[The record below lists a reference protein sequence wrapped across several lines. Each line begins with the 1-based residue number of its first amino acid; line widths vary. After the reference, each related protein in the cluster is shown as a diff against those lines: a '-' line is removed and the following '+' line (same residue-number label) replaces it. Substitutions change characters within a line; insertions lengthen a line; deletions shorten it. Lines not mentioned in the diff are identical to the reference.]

1 MTIIQQLVGEQ
12 VTVWLSGKTIFHGI
26 LTDMGSDIIVLF
38 NGEQYIYI
46 PLMHVHS
53 INKNKE
59 PEDYVTQPTG
69 SSIVEEMD
77 SISYRKTLTYA
88 KGTFVEIYV
97 TGNLTFHGYITNV
110 LNDYF
115 VFYSPIFKQMFISLS
130 HLKWLSPYHK
140 HIAPY
145 NLSQEKFPVNP
156 SNIPI
161 LRSLEDQ
168 LKREIGKLVVFDG
181 GSNPLKIGLLSNIEQ
196 NLIEIIVANGDA
208 LYLNLDHI
216 KSIHFS

>member
-1 MTIIQQLVGEQ
+1 MKVFEQLIGEQ
-12 VTVWLSGKTIFHGI
+12 VTVLLSGNALFNGI

-53 INKNKE
+53 LNNNKE
-59 PEDYVTQPTG
+59 PEKYVTQPNNP
-69 SSIVEEMD
+69 SIIEDMD
-77 SISYRKTLTYA
+77 SISYRKTLTHA

-110 LNDYF
+110 LNNYF
-115 VFYSPIFKQMFISLS
+115 VFYSPIYKQMFISLS
-130 HLKWLSPYHK
+130 HLKWLSPYPQT
-140 HIAPY
+140 ITPY

-156 SNIPI
+156 SNIPL

-168 LKREIGKLVVFDG
+168 LKKDVGKLVVFDG
-181 GSNPLKIGLLSNIEQ
+181 GSNPLKIGLLTNIEQ
-196 NLIEIIVANGDA
+196 NIIELLVADGIPN
-208 LYLNLDHI
+208 YLNLDHI
-216 KSIHFS
+216 KSIHFP